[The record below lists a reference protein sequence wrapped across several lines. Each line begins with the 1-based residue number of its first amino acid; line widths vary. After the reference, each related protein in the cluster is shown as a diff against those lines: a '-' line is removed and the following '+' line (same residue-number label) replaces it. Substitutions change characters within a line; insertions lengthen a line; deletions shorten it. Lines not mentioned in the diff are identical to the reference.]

1 MARRL
6 PASLLAGQ
14 DLITGDAGGVARTR
28 INEGQVALECVLPVL
43 KTETCR

>member
-14 DLITGDAGGVARTR
+14 DLITGDAGGVARTW
-28 INEGQVALECVLPVL
+28 INEGQARPHGVLPPL